1 MALAKSEL
9 KNIHKISFRTPLQEV
24 AWFGLAMLYPIWGLL
39 MPILVFAPSAASF
52 PIDLRLFALIGYG
65 MLGAITLH
73 LRSMSATFRLGKA
86 DEKPNDVVLELTPVL
101 TALTVKQDPRTGKE
115 FLLMTLTHF
124 QGNSKTCQFAL
135 RGLSS
140 ADATLLVSLLSKPEA
155 AAVCSSEARKRLSQ
169 IRSKEI
175 SKLSEHIRYI
185 PEPISQKI
193 RLGPGLALP
202 ILAGW
207 WRALSIFATAAVV
220 PMPLAG
226 LCGVLYAIAL
236 AANAPFWLSQQASLL
251 QTVSSYLYAPP
262 IALALII
269 LGAAVP
275 SGAAIGGAFWISH
288 NYYVQVAA
296 ISIFLLLAVKVL
308 KILAS
313 PTEIQVDD
321 TGLRVLRRL
330 WNYRTTLSAIQWQNL
345 AAIKCVHPESVT
357 DPALWQI
364 ALLAKDGSQ
373 VSIDLGGLMNSA
385 SKEALLKAFEKYA
398 PQVERDAD
406 VYTSLHAGENQTYT
420 DLWLSAL
427 TQPPQR
433 EKLLPLERGLVLKGG
448 DYTVAA
454 MHASGGQGL
463 VYLANRSEESGDDE
477 SHNLI
482 IKEAMLPLY
491 VSEEARRKAVERF
504 DRDARLLSQLDS
516 PHIAKVVDYFIED
529 HRSYLVTERIF
540 GQDLR
545 TCVEED
551 GPMTASAILELLPQ
565 MLAGL
570 KYIHSRTP
578 AVVHHD
584 FTPDNLICSTSGQ
597 LVLIDFDV
605 AREQSTRT
613 LATMV
618 GKQAYTPPEQL
629 RGQAGPASDIYA
641 LGATLYFLA
650 SGENPRPISR
660 NSLPSARQDSPQWRI
675 LDEIISGCTILD
687 TSNRFTIEDIERVL
701 GRNSATAIAAAAK
714 SSEKERSQIGDEDD
728 DESEESRDNVAKI
741 LVRMEQKEEV

>member
-1 MALAKSEL
+1 
-9 KNIHKISFRTPLQEV
+9 
-24 AWFGLAMLYPIWGLL
+24 MLYPIWGLL

-52 PIDLRLFALIGYG
+52 PIDMRVFALLGYG
-65 MLGAITLH
+65 VLCAITLH

-86 DEKPNDVVLELTPVL
+86 DEKPQDALSELTPVL
-101 TALTVKQDPRTGKE
+101 TALTLEQDPRTRKE
-115 FLLMTLTHF
+115 YLLMTLTHF
-124 QGNSKTCQFAL
+124 QGESKTRQFAMQ
-135 RGLSS
+135 GLSS

-175 SKLSEHIRYI
+175 SKLAESIRYI

-236 AANAPFWLSQQASLL
+236 THSAPFWLSQQASLL

-262 IALALII
+262 IALALIV

-296 ISIFLLLAVKVL
+296 ISIFILLAMKVL
-308 KILAS
+308 KIFAS

-330 WNYRTTLSAIQWQNL
+330 WNYHTTLSAIKWQDL
-345 AAIKCVHPESVT
+345 TAIKCVHPENVT

-364 ALLAKDGSQ
+364 VLLAKDGSK

-385 SKEALLKAFEKYA
+385 SKEALLKAFEKFA

-433 EKLLPLERGLVLKGG
+433 EKMLPLEAGLVLKGG

-463 VYLANRSEESGDDE
+463 VYLANRSEEAGDDA

-491 VSEEARRKAVERF
+491 VGEEARRKAVERF

-545 TCVEED
+545 SCVEED
-551 GPMTASAILELLPQ
+551 GPMKASEILELLPQ
-565 MLAGL
+565 MLASL

-629 RGQAGPASDIYA
+629 RGQACPASDIYA
-641 LGATLYFLA
+641 MGATLYFLA
-650 SGENPRPISR
+650 TGENPRPISR
-660 NSLPSARQDSPQWRI
+660 NSLPAAQQDSPQWRI
-675 LDEIISGCTILD
+675 LDEIIGGCTILD
-687 TSNRFTIEDIERVL
+687 TSKRFTIEDIEKVL
-701 GRNSATAIAAAAK
+701 GLNRETPIAAAAN
-714 SSEKERSQIGDEDD
+714 SSKKAYGKNGN
-728 DESEESRDNVAKI
+728 DESDGPSENGANISIRI
-741 LVRMEQKEEV
+741 EQKEEV